1 MAEAAGGPVARVRG
15 LTVELTRGGAAS
27 PVLRGVDLD
36 VAGGEIVGLVGES
49 GSGKSVLALTLMGLL
64 PTTARPRVGGEVLVA
79 GTDVV
84 RATPAQLRRLRREH
98 LGVIFQDPM
107 TSLNPTMRVGRQITE
122 VAGDAGEAVRLLTAV
137 GVPEPTRRLRS
148 FPHELSGGLRQR
160 VMAAIALVGRP
171 ALVIADEPTTA
182 LDVTVQAQLLALL
195 AGLRDEFGCAVLFIT
210 HDLAVAAQITDRVV
224 VLYQGRVAEAGPTQD
239 VLADPVHPYT
249 AGLLGSRLALDTPRS
264 GPLRTLPAEPGD
276 VAARL
281 AGCAYHTRCP
291 LVLDRCATEQ
301 PPLEQYRAGHA
312 RACWR
317 PAAEVA
323 PILAAPPT
331 TVPAPRALLPVAA
344 PADATP
350 ARAAPGPAAAGPAA
364 AVPAAAGSTQAVEPA
379 VEPGSAVVEIRGVHC
394 RFTARGGLGPKHVVH
409 ALRGVDLDV
418 AGGEAL
424 AVVGESGSGKST
436 LLRVIAGLTRP
447 TAGTATL
454 RGDAQMVF
462 QDAGSS
468 LTPWLTVGSQ
478 LRERLRPLRLGRA
491 ASAARLAET
500 LDLLGLPPAVLGAR
514 PAELSGGQRQR
525 ICLARAVL
533 VPPAVLL
540 CDEPTSALDASLA
553 ASVLDLIR
561 GLRARF
567 GMAVVFVTHDLAV
580 ARLMGERIAVVVDGE
595 VVETGPTDAV
605 LTAAAH
611 PRTRALLAAVP
622 RLAPGATPPADAAR
636 PGSAQPGSAEPGSAQ
651 SGSAQSGSVRPGA
664 AGSADLAALAKPA
677 VEAARESA

>member
-1 MAEAAGGPVARVRG
+1 
-15 LTVELTRGGAAS
+15 
-27 PVLRGVDLD
+27 
-36 VAGGEIVGLVGES
+36 
-49 GSGKSVLALTLMGLL
+49 
-64 PTTARPRVGGEVLVA
+64 
-79 GTDVV
+79 
-84 RATPAQLRRLRREH
+84 
-98 LGVIFQDPM
+98 
-107 TSLNPTMRVGRQITE
+107 
-122 VAGDAGEAVRLLTAV
+122 
-137 GVPEPTRRLRS
+137 
-148 FPHELSGGLRQR
+148 
-160 VMAAIALVGRP
+160 
-171 ALVIADEPTTA
+171 
-182 LDVTVQAQLLALL
+182 
-195 AGLRDEFGCAVLFIT
+195 
-210 HDLAVAAQITDRVV
+210 
-224 VLYQGRVAEAGPTQD
+224 
-239 VLADPVHPYT
+239 
-249 AGLLGSRLALDTPRS
+249 
-264 GPLRTLPAEPGD
+264 
-276 VAARL
+276 
-281 AGCAYHTRCP
+281 
-291 LVLDRCATEQ
+291 
-301 PPLEQYRAGHA
+301 
-312 RACWR
+312 
-317 PAAEVA
+317 
-323 PILAAPPT
+323 
-331 TVPAPRALLPVAA
+331 
-344 PADATP
+344 
-350 ARAAPGPAAAGPAA
+350 
-364 AVPAAAGSTQAVEPA
+364 
-379 VEPGSAVVEIRGVHC
+379 VHC

-636 PGSAQPGSAEPGSAQ
+636 PGSAQ
-651 SGSAQSGSVRPGA
+651 SGSVRPGA